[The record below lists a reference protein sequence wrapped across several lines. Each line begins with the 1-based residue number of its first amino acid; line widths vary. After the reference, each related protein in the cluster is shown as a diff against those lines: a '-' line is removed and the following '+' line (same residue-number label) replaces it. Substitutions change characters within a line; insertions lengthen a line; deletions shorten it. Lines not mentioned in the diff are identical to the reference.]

1 VKSSSLLLVLA
12 LVITACGDVAVS
24 GDTVTPTTQAT
35 TTTAVQ
41 ATQTGMGMA
50 ANANMRDRHQA
61 PIPADYS
68 ELTNPVEAD
77 EASLARGA
85 EVYATCAV
93 CHGDTGLGDGA
104 AGAALDPAPVNIAHT
119 SQMMSD
125 AYFFWRISEG
135 GEDFGTLMPAW
146 QDAFDDETIWDL
158 INYIQALGEGVTAG
172 PGSGMGQG
180 QGMGMGPGANAQAQA
195 IQQAAL
201 LEAALD
207 QGIIT
212 QDQAD
217 AFEAVHPL
225 VDAAVA
231 ELRGT
236 GLAQTTMLETALAD
250 LVAAGDLT
258 PGEADTF
265 QTVHDLLSEAGL
277 LP

>member
-1 VKSSSLLLVLA
+1 LKSSSLLLVLA
-12 LVITACGDVAVS
+12 LVVTACGDAAVS
-24 GDTVTPTTQAT
+24 GDTVTTSTAAAT
-35 TTTAVQ
+35 TTALQ
-41 ATQTGMGMA
+41 ATQTGTGQG
-50 ANANMRDRHQA
+50 NAGATGGLRGRHQA
-61 PIPADYS
+61 PIPAEYAS
-68 ELTNPVEAD
+68 LTNPVEAD
-77 EASLARGA
+77 EVSLARGA
-85 EVYATCAV
+85 EPYATCAV

-104 AGAALDPAPVNIAHT
+104 AGAALDPAPANIAHT

-135 GEDFGTLMPAW
+135 GEEFGTLMPAW

-158 INYIQALGEGVTAG
+158 INYIQALGEGTAAAG
-172 PGSGMGQG
+172 GQGMGQG
-180 QGMGMGPGANAQAQA
+180 PGANTDAQA

-201 LEAALD
+201 LEAAVD

-217 AFEAVHPL
+217 AFDAVHPL

-236 GLAQTTMLETALAD
+236 GLDQTTMLETALAG
-250 LVAAGDLT
+250 LVAASELT
-258 PGEADTF
+258 QTEADTF